1 MSHRFIRE
9 IHHIVLIY
17 DLSQFTRHFRKKLQ
31 IVVECQC
38 HSCHVRNVQ
47 RNWTKYSLFNIVITN
62 PFIKEAVQLFIN
74 NRSSGVSSSVI
85 IETYNVQC
93 MIDYNGHQ
101 DLTSSYIS
109 VARYILFQILHVIK
123 RLRFMT
129 KKLEMLIRRVQC
141 RILCFFRGG
150 KYHLVS
156 ATSVLSIKVL
166 LNQILIHCT

>member
-1 MSHRFIRE
+1 MSHRFVRE
-9 IHHIVLIY
+9 IHRIVLIY

-74 NRSSGVSSSVI
+74 NRSSGVSSSII

-129 KKLEMLIRRVQC
+129 KKTGNVNSSGSVQDP
-141 RILCFFRGG
+141 
-150 KYHLVS
+150 
-156 ATSVLSIKVL
+156 L
-166 LNQILIHCT
+166 LFSTR